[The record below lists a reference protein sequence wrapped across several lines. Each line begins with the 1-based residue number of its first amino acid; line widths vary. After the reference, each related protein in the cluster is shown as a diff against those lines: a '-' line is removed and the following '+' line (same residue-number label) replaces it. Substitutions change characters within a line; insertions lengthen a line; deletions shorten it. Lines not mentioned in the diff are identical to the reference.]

1 MSEPHQLEELLSV
14 RSLAEL
20 LVHLTFWTSR
30 QLFGSNREMGFG
42 RWLRSA
48 FLGRPTSYPSGLSG
62 AWQTHAFT

>member
-30 QLFGSNREMGFG
+30 RQLFPNPLAALGSRLNTDMIVYG
-42 RWLRSA
+42 
-48 FLGRPTSYPSGLSG
+48 
-62 AWQTHAFT
+62 

>member
-30 QLFGSNREMGFG
+30 QQERSRLCGG
-42 RWLRSA
+42 RYA
-48 FLGRPTSYPSGLSG
+48 
-62 AWQTHAFT
+62 